1 MRSPTLTLADENV
14 EALTE
19 PQASH
24 AIAGPE

>member
-1 MRSPTLTLADENV
+1 LTLADENV